1 MERIKRNERMAALT
15 KWLTDSP
22 NQIFTLSQFCERFGS
37 AKSTMSEDIDILRQV
52 FETFELGRLE
62 TVTGAAGGVRYRPYL
77 SPKASYDFVQ
87 ELCGQLC
94 VPSRVLPGGFLY
106 LSDILSMHELV
117 WKMGIIIAG
126 QFYDAA
132 PDFVLTMETKG
143 ILSSAFFIFLGFFLD
158 FSLIVQKLSMVR
170 PFHFR

>member
-22 NQIFTLSQFCERFGS
+22 NQIFTLSQFCERVGS
-37 AKSTMSEDIDILRQV
+37 AKSTMSEDIEILRQV

-87 ELCGQLC
+87 ELC
-94 VPSRVLPGGFLY
+94 
-106 LSDILSMHELV
+106 
-117 WKMGIIIAG
+117 A
-126 QFYDAA
+126 
-132 PDFVLTMETKG
+132 
-143 ILSSAFFIFLGFFLD
+143 
-158 FSLIVQKLSMVR
+158 
-170 PFHFR
+170 

>member
-62 TVTGAAGGVRYRPYL
+62 TVTVIHGKGTGAVRKAVRDHLKRSRYVKSFRPGRYGEGENGVT
-77 SPKASYDFVQ
+77 
-87 ELCGQLC
+87 
-94 VPSRVLPGGFLY
+94 
-106 LSDILSMHELV
+106 
-117 WKMGIIIAG
+117 IAE
-126 QFYDAA
+126 F
-132 PDFVLTMETKG
+132 K
-143 ILSSAFFIFLGFFLD
+143 
-158 FSLIVQKLSMVR
+158 
-170 PFHFR
+170 

>member
-62 TVTGAAGGVRYRPYL
+62 TVTGAAAGSGFVITEDGYILTNYPRHRRGKRHQGKLCRRY
-77 SPKASYDFVQ
+77 
-87 ELCGQLC
+87 QL
-94 VPSRVLPGGFLY
+94 
-106 LSDILSMHELV
+106 
-117 WKMGIIIAG
+117 
-126 QFYDAA
+126 
-132 PDFVLTMETKG
+132 
-143 ILSSAFFIFLGFFLD
+143 
-158 FSLIVQKLSMVR
+158 
-170 PFHFR
+170 

>member
-52 FETFELGRLE
+52 FESFELGRLE

-143 ILSSAFFIFLGFFLD
+143 IPVALMTSRAF
-158 FSLIVQKLSMVR
+158 R
-170 PFHFR
+170 W

>member
-62 TVTGAAGGVRYRPYL
+62 TVTGAAGGVRYRPCASSRATL
-77 SPKASYDFVQ
+77 SF
-87 ELCGQLC
+87 
-94 VPSRVLPGGFLY
+94 RT
-106 LSDILSMHELV
+106 
-117 WKMGIIIAG
+117 
-126 QFYDAA
+126 
-132 PDFVLTMETKG
+132 LT
-143 ILSSAFFIFLGFFLD
+143 L
-158 FSLIVQKLSMVR
+158 
-170 PFHFR
+170 

>member
-1 MERIKRNERMAALT
+1 MPTNSRFLPEKGGRRLERIKRNERMAALT

-77 SPKASYDFVQ
+77 SPKAS
-87 ELCGQLC
+87 
-94 VPSRVLPGGFLY
+94 
-106 LSDILSMHELV
+106 
-117 WKMGIIIAG
+117 
-126 QFYDAA
+126 
-132 PDFVLTMETKG
+132 
-143 ILSSAFFIFLGFFLD
+143 
-158 FSLIVQKLSMVR
+158 
-170 PFHFR
+170 